1 MDVATTAGLEELDSR
16 RLENYQRITDRSFVF
31 AGAGILLPAM
41 VITIVEHFDGKNNAV
56 WTVPAA
62 VGAALLA
69 FWFYVRLVRAGLGGG
84 ASRRELALAGAATVP
99 AALMMFVH
107 PVWAAVP
114 IGMAS
119 AVALSPMTRRGLV
132 VLSVGTG
139 VVTGVLA
146 TLAARYLYDG
156 DRPFRWY
163 LGVLLI
169 VVLTAVAGAVVFV
182 NRYQRRMWELH
193 QQAHSA
199 REALARVAVTEE
211 RMRFSRDLHDLLGH
225 SLSLIAVKSELAI
238 RMADADPERAKA
250 EMADVRRAAR
260 DSLREVRAA
269 VRGYR
274 AVELDAELAGVR
286 AVLEAAG
293 VRCEATVPPA
303 DLPADVRAVLAWVI
317 REGATNIIK
326 HSEARRC
333 EITLSLYGGSVVL
346 EMSNDGARVASV
358 EADGLGLAASA
369 AADGPGSG
377 LAGLSE
383 RIEVVGGTF
392 AAGPQGRDGFL
403 LRAVVPMPRGDVAG
417 AAEAA
422 GTAGAAETVDPD
434 GTSKASG
441 ASGVTT

>member
-16 RLENYQRITDRSFVF
+16 RLENYQRITDRSFLF
-31 AGAGILLPAM
+31 AGAGILLPAV
-41 VITIVEHFDGKNNAV
+41 VITTVDHIDGKLPLWAV
-56 WTVPAA
+56 LAGLGSVA
-62 VGAALLA
+62 LA

-84 ASRRELALAGAATVP
+84 VSRRDLALAGAATLP
-99 AALMMFVH
+99 SALMMFAH
-107 PVWAAVP
+107 PVWASVL

-139 VVTGVLA
+139 TAAGVFA
-146 TLAARYLYDG
+146 TLASRFLYEG
-156 DRPFRWY
+156 DESFRWY
-163 LGVLLI
+163 YGVP
-169 VVLTAVAGAVVFV
+169 LTGVMIAVTAAVVFV

-238 RMADADPERAKA
+238 RMADADPGRAKA

-293 VRCEATVPPA
+293 VRCETGTPPA

-333 EITLSLYGGSVVL
+333 EIAFTVYGGSVVL
-346 EMSNDGARVASV
+346 EMSNDGVRSSAS
-358 EADGLGLAASA
+358 DGGAGVGGGFGSG
-369 AADGPGSG
+369 DGPGSG

-392 AAGPQGRDGFL
+392 TAGPRGRDGFM
-403 LRAVVPMPRGDVAG
+403 LRAVVPLPRAESAARVDG
-417 AAEAA
+417 ADR
-422 GTAGAAETVDPD
+422 T
-434 GTSKASG
+434 SG
-441 ASGVTT
+441 APA